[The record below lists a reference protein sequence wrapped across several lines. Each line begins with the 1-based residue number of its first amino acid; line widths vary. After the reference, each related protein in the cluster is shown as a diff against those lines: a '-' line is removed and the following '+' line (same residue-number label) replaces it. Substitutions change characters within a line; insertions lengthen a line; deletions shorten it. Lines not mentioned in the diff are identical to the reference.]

1 MAVVSVAETL
11 WDVHLQSGFVGG
23 SVVGQPTT
31 VSQPLHH
38 VEAENRRNIHLLLLD
53 MMLGC

>member
-1 MAVVSVAETL
+1 MAVVSVTETL

-38 VEAENRRNIHLLLLD
+38 VEAENRRNIHLLLD